1 MEFEANSS
9 LRKKYV
15 EEASVKN
22 SYSPGLLM
30 RSLILTLLKNSL
42 SEGMERTWCILHY
55 KTKISSVSKL
65 NNTSI
70 LKLQQ
75 KATF

>member
-22 SYSPGLLM
+22 SDNPGLQM
-30 RSLILTLLKNSL
+30 SDP
-42 SEGMERTWCILHY
+42 
-55 KTKISSVSKL
+55 
-65 NNTSI
+65 
-70 LKLQQ
+70 
-75 KATF
+75 